1 MTSVSFTFTSF
12 VLRPLTITSISDVVV
27 VRGLLDEN
35 LNVIYDLLGNVIEEE
50 Y

>member
-1 MTSVSFTFTSF
+1 MIFTSF
-12 VLRPLTITSISDVVV
+12 VFTSFVSQFLTVTSISDACII
-27 VRGLLDEN
+27 RGLLDEN

>member
-12 VLRPLTITSISDVVV
+12 VLRSLTITSISDVVV
-27 VRGLLDEN
+27 VRSLLDEN